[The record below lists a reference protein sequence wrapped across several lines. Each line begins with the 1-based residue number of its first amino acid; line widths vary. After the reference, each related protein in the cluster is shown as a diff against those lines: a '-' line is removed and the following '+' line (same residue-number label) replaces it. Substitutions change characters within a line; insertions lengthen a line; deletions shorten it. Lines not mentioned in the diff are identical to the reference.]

1 MMEKEYY
8 IELGANGEKWDAYG
22 SDLYNGGITALS
34 TAFQAWV
41 TARYG
46 SAATQ
51 QVTQNPNS
59 DYTNQ
64 LLQLY
69 MMNQQ
74 SSSQSSSNDKTL
86 LYVAIGLGAAL
97 LLMMMN
103 DSSNKRR

>member
-22 SDLYNGGITALS
+22 SDLYNGGINALS

-41 TARYG
+41 SAKYG

-69 MMNQQ
+69 MMQQ
-74 SSSQSSSNDKTL
+74 RSSQSSSNDKTL

-103 DSSNKRR
+103 DNSNKRR